1 MGLLDKLFGKK
12 ENSTV
17 VAQSTTVTNSTSS
30 TGVIDMSKSAE
41 SLNKVLIDMSKTSKV
56 DMSKHTARVA
66 LAMDY
71 SGSMSNLFKNGDVQD
86 VVTRLLP
93 IALKFDD
100 NGELESWLFSNG
112 KERLKPITLN
122 NYRDY
127 VKKVMLNANMSM
139 GGTNYAPVLY
149 DMVKHYKD
157 IKPSTIPAF
166 IIFITDGDNWDTNET
181 NQIVR
186 KLSNYNIF
194 VQFVGIG
201 DESFSYLKSL
211 DNLSGRKHDNT
222 GFTKVKDM
230 NRMTDEELYT
240 ELLRQYKDW
249 LNGKQ

>member
-1 MGLLDKLFGKK
+1 MGLLDKLFRKK

-17 VAQSTTVTNSTSS
+17 VAQSTTVTNNTSS
-30 TGVIDMSKSAE
+30 AGVIDMSKSAE

-127 VKKVMLNANMSM
+127 VKKVMLNAKEGKMM
-139 GGTNYAPVLY
+139 YFKKLL
-149 DMVKHYKD
+149 
-157 IKPSTIPAF
+157 
-166 IIFITDGDNWDTNET
+166 GDR
-181 NQIVR
+181 IY
-186 KLSNYNIF
+186 LSPRRIE
-194 VQFVGIG
+194 
-201 DESFSYLKSL
+201 DA
-211 DNLSGRKHDNT
+211 
-222 GFTKVKDM
+222 
-230 NRMTDEELYT
+230 
-240 ELLRQYKDW
+240 
-249 LNGKQ
+249 